1 MTNHPEQIEHWTE
14 LFIGHLNGTLNE
26 EQSAEFE
33 ALTRNPHFK
42 ALQERLETDGYLD
55 RRLQDYEQYD
65 SRKAFE
71 RFRASAGI
79 STRRTM
85 PLRRWAWTA
94 AGVAAAIV
102 LMAGVTLL
110 NRPASANRERTFRLA
125 ETRFPAPDR
134 VTLTLAD
141 GRSFDLEESGEEMID
156 GVGRISYGTEGIRY
170 ETAPE
175 TAPEVAACNE
185 LSVPEGSK
193 CRITLDDGTSVWL
206 NSGSSLRY
214 PVRFPG
220 GERRVELS
228 GEALF
233 DVSHQPERP
242 FVVEAGKSTMTVRG
256 TKFNVRDFDGEN
268 LAHTT
273 LIEGCVEVQNLTGTV
288 TLQPGMQART
298 RGQSEPLTLREV
310 DTNIY
315 TAWTEDKIAF
325 YNAGLEEVLA
335 EISRCYRVQTR
346 IFVDPEAYALTGKI
360 PRDFSLAEV
369 IELLESITDLEFEMP
384 DENTL
389 TVNKK
394 QL

>member
-102 LMAGVTLL
+102 LVAGVTLL
-110 NRPASANRERTFRLA
+110 NRPASSDRERTFRLA
-125 ETRFPAPDR
+125 ETRYATPDQ

-141 GRSFDLEESGEEMID
+141 GRSINLEESTDAQIE
-156 GVGRISYGTEGIRY
+156 GVGRISYDDEGIKY
-170 ETAPE
+170 ETSME
-175 TAPEVAACNE
+175 TAPEVATCNK
-185 LSVPEGSK
+185 LSVPEWCK
-193 CRITLDDGTSVWL
+193 CRITLDDGTKVWL

-214 PVRFPG
+214 PVKFTG
-220 GERRVELS
+220 KERRVELS

-233 DVSHQPERP
+233 DVTHNPASP
-242 FVVEAGKSTMTVRG
+242 FVVETGKTTMTVRG
-256 TKFNVRDFDGEN
+256 TKFNVRDFAGES

-273 LIEGCVEVQNLTGTV
+273 LIEGCVEVENQTGKV
-288 TLQPGMQART
+288 TLHPGMQAQT
-298 RGQSEPLTLREV
+298 HSPSDSLSVREV

-335 EISRCYRVQTR
+335 EIGRYYRVQTL

-360 PRDFSLAEV
+360 PRDYSLAQV
-369 IELLESITDLEFEMP
+369 IELLESITDLEFQMP

-394 QL
+394 P